1 MSKNINLA
9 GVIFVPFFIA
19 PFKMD
24 SIIPFLMVMSNID
37 QLFKVHHQHT
47 MEITV
52 VLTNFYSITIHPI
65 HTCDIQPLMEIIG
78 KQMDNQF
85 FSFLVQ
91 VSLLQKA

>member
-78 KQMDNQF
+78 KQVDNQF
-85 FSFLVQ
+85 IFFLVQ